1 MNQAVRVNNW
11 ERARATLQAL
21 AHCLRAISSFG
32 WQCRAHLLLAG
43 LLAGYPGPWAAS
55 AEEPEAREIIVVLSS
70 QAKPYKDAQAALAEQ
85 LGKQG
90 LKCVGV
96 QLSDFDGDRLKELL
110 AQKPAAFVGIGSDA
124 AQALHVKVPAE
135 IPVVYCLVT
144 DPQGLGLDKGRVTQ
158 GITLDV
164 PLKSQFGL
172 IGQALPQARTLG
184 MLYKSKTERGG
195 RLLKAVREALPEGWQ
210 LEAVDLDAQ
219 ESVAKAL
226 ETLFKRKVDVVWTA
240 PDSAVFDASTVRA
253 LLLGALR
260 EKVPVFGFSK
270 PFVRSGALLG
280 VGIEPQAQGEQAAQL
295 LTQVLRARVKPD
307 ARLVEAPAFEVA
319 LNQVVAEQ
327 LSIKFSEELT
337 RRADGSARKP

>member
-1 MNQAVRVNNW
+1 M
-11 ERARATLQAL
+11 AL
-21 AHCLRAISSFG
+21 LFACPVL
-32 WQCRAHLLLAG
+32 WV
-43 LLAGYPGPWAAS
+43 AS
-55 AEEPEAREIIVVLSS
+55 AGEAGSKDVIVVLSS
-70 QAKPYKDAQAALAEQ
+70 QAKPYKDAQTALTEQ

-90 LKCVGV
+90 MKSVNV
-96 QLSDFDGDRLKELL
+96 QLSEFDSERLKELV

-184 MLYKSKTERGG
+184 MLYKSKTERGE
-195 RLLKAVREALPEGWQ
+195 RLLKAVRETLPEGWR

-226 ETLFKRKVDVVWTA
+226 EALFKRKVDVVWTA
-240 PDSAVFDASTVRA
+240 PDSAVFDATTVRA

-280 VGIEPQAQGEQAAQL
+280 VGIEPQAQGAQAAQL
-295 LTQVLRARVKPD
+295 LVQVLGARIKPD
-307 ARLVEAPAFEVA
+307 VRLVEAPAFEVA